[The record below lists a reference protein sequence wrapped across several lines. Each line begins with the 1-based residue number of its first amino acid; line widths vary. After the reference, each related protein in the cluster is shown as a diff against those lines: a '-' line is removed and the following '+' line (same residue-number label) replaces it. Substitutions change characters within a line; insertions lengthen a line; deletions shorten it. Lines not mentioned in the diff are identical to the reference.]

1 MDLTQVIL
9 VDQQDNPTGSCEKL
23 EAHQK
28 GYEFDHV
35 FVGEYSGAIN
45 FNKEEV
51 MDYCYKTVQAIGLSL
66 QSHPQKYTAWF
77 HLAFPKIENWWKK
90 HFNNQTT

>member
-1 MDLTQVIL
+1 
-9 VDQQDNPTGSCEKL
+9 
-23 EAHQK
+23 
-28 GYEFDHV
+28 
-35 FVGEYSGAIN
+35 
-45 FNKEEV
+45 